1 MKIICLIRLTY
12 FNGTAAHNLL
22 VCKKKKKKIKN
33 THPLPNTVETEY
45 PSRDCGSTSSV
56 QYFAFLTNQFVEVQK
71 NWMNMT
77 YTQLLIYLF

>member
-12 FNGTAAHNLL
+12 FNGIAAHNLF
-22 VCKKKKKKIKN
+22 VKKKKK
-33 THPLPNTVETEY
+33 THPLPYTVEIEY
-45 PSRDCGSTSSV
+45 PSRDCGSTSSF